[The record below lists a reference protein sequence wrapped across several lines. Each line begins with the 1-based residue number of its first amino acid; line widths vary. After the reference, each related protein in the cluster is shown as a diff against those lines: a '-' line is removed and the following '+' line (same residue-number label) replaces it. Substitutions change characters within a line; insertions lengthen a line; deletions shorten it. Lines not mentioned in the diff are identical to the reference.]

1 MKRYSSLALGMA
13 IGIAVSLLAVF
24 FVPFIISSGNTEDTH
39 SAGAYSVPERPVF
52 PVSVEVAKR
61 IVFEQRLNA
70 TGRARAH
77 REAPIIPQIAGVVQE
92 VFVRDGMRVRK
103 GDALFKIDD
112 REHRIAL
119 REAEDRLL
127 ERQIE
132 YNLMKAGPSP
142 DPAADPALRGLV
154 AELEENYNQSRDAF
168 GRGELSQREL
178 IHIQRE
184 YESTLA
190 YLNSRR
196 EEVIANKSG
205 LTQAEQVFERAKLN
219 LSYTDVRAP
228 FDGYIA
234 QLDIQ
239 EGMMAQ
245 TGREHLKIVDLFTIH
260 IEVGVIESELP
271 LVREGSKAEV
281 RFPALDGRQFTG
293 TVHTV
298 SPLVDDESRTARVT
312 IAIPN
317 PDGVV
322 KSGMFANVEI
332 VTEEI
337 VDALVVPRDAV
348 LARDQRELIFRIEN
362 NTAKWHYVSTGRKN
376 RDYVQILDGISA
388 GDTIAVGGH
397 YTLAHDARVT
407 VR

>member
-1 MKRYSSLALGMA
+1 
-13 IGIAVSLLAVF
+13 
-24 FVPFIISSGNTEDTH
+24 
-39 SAGAYSVPERPVF
+39 
-52 PVSVEVAKR
+52 
-61 IVFEQRLNA
+61 
-70 TGRARAH
+70 
-77 REAPIIPQIAGVVQE
+77 
-92 VFVRDGMRVRK
+92 
-103 GDALFKIDD
+103 
-112 REHRIAL
+112 
-119 REAEDRLL
+119 
-127 ERQIE
+127 
-132 YNLMKAGPSP
+132 
-142 DPAADPALRGLV
+142 
-154 AELEENYNQSRDAF
+154 
-168 GRGELSQREL
+168 
-178 IHIQRE
+178 
-184 YESTLA
+184 
-190 YLNSRR
+190 
-196 EEVIANKSG
+196 
-205 LTQAEQVFERAKLN
+205 
-219 LSYTDVRAP
+219 
-228 FDGYIA
+228 
-234 QLDIQ
+234 
-239 EGMMAQ
+239 MMAQ